1 MKGKVALVTGS
12 TSGLGKAVAIEFAK
26 KGANVVVSG
35 RREQEGHQ
43 TVLEIEAIN
52 LGKAFF
58 CRCDVSILED
68 VQNLI
73 QFTIAKFGFLH
84 FAVNNAAIGGQTK
97 KLADYSLEE
106 YKKVI
111 SVNLDGT
118 FYCMKYQIP
127 ELLKTK
133 GSMVNVSSIGGH
145 RGQKHGIAPYSASKH
160 GIIGLTKCAALEYGD
175 QGLRINV
182 VCPAG
187 METEMNESLYEQY
200 PDPEKAKKERDK
212 SYALG
217 RIADPKEV
225 AKTVVWLCTDDASF
239 ITGATIPI
247 DGGKTA

>member
-1 MKGKVALVTGS
+1 MEQLLKGKVALVTGS

-97 KLADYSLEE
+97 K
-106 YKKVI
+106 
-111 SVNLDGT
+111 
-118 FYCMKYQIP
+118 
-127 ELLKTK
+127 
-133 GSMVNVSSIGGH
+133 
-145 RGQKHGIAPYSASKH
+145 
-160 GIIGLTKCAALEYGD
+160 
-175 QGLRINV
+175 
-182 VCPAG
+182 
-187 METEMNESLYEQY
+187 
-200 PDPEKAKKERDK
+200 
-212 SYALG
+212 
-217 RIADPKEV
+217 
-225 AKTVVWLCTDDASF
+225 
-239 ITGATIPI
+239 
-247 DGGKTA
+247 